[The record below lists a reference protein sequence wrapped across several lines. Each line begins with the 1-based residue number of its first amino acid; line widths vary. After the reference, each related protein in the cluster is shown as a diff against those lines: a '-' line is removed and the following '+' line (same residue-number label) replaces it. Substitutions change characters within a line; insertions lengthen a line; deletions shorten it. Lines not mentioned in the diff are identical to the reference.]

1 MYLGLSQ
8 TLSAKQKFEITAGT
22 TGVINGYTN
31 LPVINEGDELFHIA
45 IPDSEPSSA
54 IEKHVTEHNNAEP
67 MFDEDEII

>member
-1 MYLGLSQ
+1 MIKNTGGGPELR
-8 TLSAKQKFEITAGT
+8 TVIRT
-22 TGVINGYTN
+22 TGVIIGYTN
-31 LPVINEGDELFHIA
+31 LPVINEGDAMFHIA

>member
-31 LPVINEGDELFHIA
+31 LPVINEGDA
-45 IPDSEPSSA
+45 VIPDSEPSSA
-54 IEKHVTEHNNAEP
+54 IKKHVTEHNNAEP